1 MDGNN
6 RWSVKN
12 NKTQKEGYIA
22 GLDKLIEITNIC
34 IQKKIPY
41 ISAFAMSS
49 ENYLRPSINFIY
61 EIISEQHIN
70 LLEKL
75 NNNKEIKLN
84 FIGELDKL
92 PKNIYKILEEIK
104 YSTKDNKNINLNII
118 INYSSE
124 IEILNIINR
133 ILKSKNNNELATLND
148 LKENS
153 YLGYLPEPDLLI
165 RTGGYQRLSNFLLLN
180 LKYTEL
186 YFTKTLW
193 PDLTTEE
200 INNYIKNYSKIKKS
214 YGL

>member
-165 RTGGYQRLSNFLLLN
+165 RTGGYQRLSNFLLIY

-186 YFTKTLW
+186 FFTKTLW
-193 PDLTTEE
+193 PDLNNIE
-200 INNYIKNYSKIKKS
+200 IDKIIKNYMDIKKN